1 MNSYLY
7 GAGAEYALHSLLIL
21 AKTDAP
27 VSVVDLARFQQIPE
41 RYLAKVFTRMKD
53 AGLVV
58 GTEGI
63 AGGFALAR
71 AAEDIRVV
79 EVLDAVDPDRKLFAC
94 AEIRRNC
101 AMFEGDAPE
110 WATEGRCRIDLFMS
124 EAERTLRDFLASKTL
139 ADLVCEFS
147 RKAPAGVR
155 RRVGPLVPGAQSRP
169 HDQARP
175 RSGRVDPSKTPDEHP
190 PTRSHPWRSPRSCAR
205 Y

>member
-21 AKTDAP
+21 AATDAP
-27 VSVVDLARFQQIPE
+27 ISVVDLARFQQIPE

-53 AGLVV
+53 ARLVV

-63 AGGFALAR
+63 AGGFSLAR

-101 AMFEGDAPE
+101 ALFGETPPE
-110 WATEGRCRIDLFMS
+110 WATAGSCRIDLFMTQ
-124 EAERTLRDFLASKTL
+124 AEDVLREFLASKTL

-147 RKAPAGVR
+147 CKAPLEFAAESGGWFLERRAGRASR
-155 RRVGPLVPGAQSRP
+155 RG
-169 HDQARP
+169 
-175 RSGRVDPSKTPDEHP
+175 RSTGS
-190 PTRSHPWRSPRSCAR
+190 
-205 Y
+205 

>member
-1 MNSYLY
+1 MRPYLY

-71 AAEDIRVV
+71 PAEDIRVV
-79 EVLDAVDPDRKLFAC
+79 EVLDAVDPDRRLFAC

-101 AMFEGDAPE
+101 ALFEDEPPE

-124 EAERTLRDFLASKTL
+124 EAERTLREFLASKTL

-147 RKAPAGVR
+147 RKAPPEFA
-155 RRVGPLVPGAQSRP
+155 A
-169 HDQARP
+169 A
-175 RSGRVDPSKTPDEHP
+175 SGRWFQERRAGRT
-190 PTRSHPWRSPRSCAR
+190 TRRGHGADA
-205 Y
+205 